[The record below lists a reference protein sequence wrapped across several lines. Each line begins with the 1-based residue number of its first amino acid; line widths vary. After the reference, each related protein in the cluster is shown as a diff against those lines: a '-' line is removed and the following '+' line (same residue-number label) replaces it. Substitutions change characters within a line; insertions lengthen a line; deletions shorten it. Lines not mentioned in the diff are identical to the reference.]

1 MDALEKA
8 TSYLNRKPHTEKE
21 VMDYLLRKG
30 YEQEE
35 SAEAVRRLREYGY
48 LDDFA
53 YAKLYFEYG
62 LEKGRGKERIVRE
75 LAGKGVARD
84 LIDQAFYDLEDTPDE
99 GEMAR
104 QIAAQILAEAGK
116 DLGALSYEEK
126 QKLQARIARRLASR
140 GFSGSICWST
150 ARDAVNQ

>member
-8 TSYLNRKPHTEKE
+8 TSYLNRKPHTAKA
-21 VMDYLLRKG
+21 VVDYLLRKG
-30 YEQEE
+30 YEKEE

-48 LDDFA
+48 LDDLA

-62 LEKGRGKERIVRE
+62 FEKGRGKDRIVRE

-84 LIDQAFYDLEDTPDE
+84 LIEQAYDDLEDTPDE

-104 QIAAQILAEAGK
+104 QIAAQILSESGK
-116 DLGALSYEEK
+116 DPCEMSYEEK

-150 ARDAVNQ
+150 ARDAVK

>member
-8 TSYLNRKPHTEKE
+8 TSYLNRKPHTQKE

-30 YEQEE
+30 YEEEE
-35 SAEAVRRLREYGY
+35 SADAVRRLCEYGY
-48 LDDFA
+48 LDDLD

-62 LEKGRGKERIVRE
+62 FEKGRGKDRIVRE
-75 LAGKGVARD
+75 LAGKGVAND
-84 LIDQAFYDLEDTPDE
+84 LIEQAYEDLEDIPDE
-99 GEMAR
+99 REIAC
-104 QIAAQILAEAGK
+104 QIAAQILSEAGK
-116 DLGALSYEEK
+116 APCDMTYEEK

-150 ARDAVNQ
+150 ARDAVK

>member
-1 MDALEKA
+1 MDVLEKA

-21 VMDYLLRKG
+21 VLDYLLRKG

-62 LEKGRGKERIVRE
+62 FEKGRGKERIARE

-84 LIDQAFYDLEDTPDE
+84 LVEQAYNDLESVPDE
-99 GEMAR
+99 SEMAR
-104 QIAAQILAEAGK
+104 QIAVQIISESGK
-116 DLGALSYEEK
+116 EPDEMTYEEK

-150 ARDAVNQ
+150 ARDAVK

>member
-8 TSYLNRKPHTEKE
+8 TSYLSRKPHTEKE
-21 VMDYLLRKG
+21 VIDYLLRKG

-35 SAEAVRRLREYGY
+35 SDEAVRRLREYGY
-48 LDDFA
+48 LDDLA

-62 LEKGRGKERIVRE
+62 FEKGRGRERIVRE
-75 LAGKGVARD
+75 LAGKGVAGD
-84 LIDQAFYDLEDTPDE
+84 LIEQAYCELEDVPDE
-99 GEMAR
+99 RELAR
-104 QIAAQILAEAGK
+104 QIAEQVVLDAGK
-116 DLGALSYEEK
+116 EPDEMSYEEK

-150 ARDAVNQ
+150 ARDAVK